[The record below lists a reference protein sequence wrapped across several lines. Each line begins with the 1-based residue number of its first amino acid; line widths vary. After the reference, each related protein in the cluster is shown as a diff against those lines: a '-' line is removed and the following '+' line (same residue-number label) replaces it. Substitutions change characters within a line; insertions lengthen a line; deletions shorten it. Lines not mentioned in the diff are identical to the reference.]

1 MRPMDRPHDSPAT
14 QAKAVAQHASHS
26 VDFIE
31 QLIEAKYEVIIFNT
45 FIHAL
50 PDVRVELLKFINQ
63 IHNRMVFYKKDSNIK
78 TLEEMIKT
86 CLLPEKM
93 FYHKKIL
100 PKENDIKKISSI
112 TDKPKK
118 TEQQKNKEETKNKP
132 NIIPKISDP
141 KNIETK
147 KEEQKIIVKK
157 NDENEIKK
165 IEDKKEGK
173 KEEPKKIE
181 TGKKEIEKKLE
192 IKKENEEKNIIKEE
206 LKTTGKKE
214 K

>member
-1 MRPMDRPHDSPAT
+1 
-14 QAKAVAQHASHS
+14 
-26 VDFIE
+26 
-31 QLIEAKYEVIIFNT
+31 
-45 FIHAL
+45 
-50 PDVRVELLKFINQ
+50 
-63 IHNRMVFYKKDSNIK
+63 MVFYKKDSNIK

-165 IEDKKEGK
+165 IEDKKEGN
-173 KEEPKKIE
+173 I
-181 TGKKEIEKKLE
+181 TKLDKFYHQATF
-192 IKKENEEKNIIKEE
+192 ISNRTSSFFRYNPLRYKA
-206 LKTTGKKE
+206 
-214 K
+214 